1 MQASSDQTNVDLLL
15 PFFVWMSVSMYI
27 TVIGV
32 VIMTCQVAW
41 PSVVLVVP
49 LLMLNLWFRVKLLD
63 LDFFFLRLGVTR
75 LLHVI

>member
-1 MQASSDQTNVDLLL
+1 M